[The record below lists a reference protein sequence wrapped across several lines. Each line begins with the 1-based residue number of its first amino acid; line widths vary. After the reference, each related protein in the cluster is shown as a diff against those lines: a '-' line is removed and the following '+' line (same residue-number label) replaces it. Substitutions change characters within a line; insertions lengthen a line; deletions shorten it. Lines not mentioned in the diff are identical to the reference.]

1 MDLLRSIVSKSL
13 SGSLIFLKILS
24 LFCKQAYYLLFL
36 CFDYFF
42 IFYWGQSQHPPVEAC
57 IILVINFF
65 IELRSSLFISSSLFF
80 ILMLLVMLCSSNK
93 NHHIFNF
100 WFGIIKHG
108 KGSIMLKTIAKTTK
122 ANRKYLPL
130 WWNLKSSCEPY
141 FIIIHELFP
150 WIIHLNWIPFSR
162 RVIF

>member
-65 IELRSSLFISSSLFF
+65 IELRSPLFISSSLFF

-100 WFGIIKHG
+100 WFGIINYG
-108 KGSIMLKTIAKTTK
+108 KGSIMLKTMQKQPKQIENTCRCGETWKVHV
-122 ANRKYLPL
+122 NRTL
-130 WWNLKSSCEPY
+130 S
-141 FIIIHELFP
+141 
-150 WIIHLNWIPFSR
+150 
-162 RVIF
+162 